1 MNHLIKRSRIILI
14 LLIAGS
20 LLAGPGLNGQSIAT
34 SLISSSR
41 CPGEIVIPVRVSN
54 CYHIGAFSLTFS
66 YNTSI
71 LNYNGYQN
79 LHPQL
84 NSGFMSVNAYNG
96 KVYFTWASTTPANI
110 AADTL
115 IRIKFNGVAGTS
127 GLTWDTQTPGNCE
140 YSDSTGAI
148 VTSTYA
154 NATATLYQAPGI
166 SIQPVNA
173 NVTAGQ
179 NTGFSVGAT
188 GTTLTYQWQVK
199 LNGGSTWTNLTNGG
213 NYANVA
219 AAALSV
225 NNNQLGMSGN
235 AYRCVV
241 AGVCPSPATS
251 NSATLTVSPVPQ
263 VLATYCGSA
272 SVCPGNVVI
281 PLRATNFINI
291 GSFSLTIGFTPSVL
305 TFVTTQGLNSALA
318 AGTLQANANNGK
330 VYLTWANTSGAS
342 FAGNDTIVKLVF
354 SGSAGSSSFTWD
366 TQVPGNCEYSNP
378 AGLIFSSTYSNGS
391 MSFYSPPSIVTQP
404 ADKTVT
410 QGQSTSFSVGAGGTN
425 LTYLWQLSSNGGGT
439 WGNLTNIAPYSGVLT
454 STLNITTATT
464 GMSGYRYRCVVGGLC
479 PSPVTSGNA
488 LLTVNPTVPPPQ
500 VINAYLGSK
509 TICPGTVT
517 IPLYASNF
525 NNVGS
530 CSFTISYNTTI
541 LTYATTT
548 CAIPGGVFQA
558 NAATGKVYVAWAN
571 DTPASLG
578 NDTLFRIAF
587 SGTNSSSPLTWDLTT
602 PGACEITNSG
612 GTPITT
618 NYANGNAGY
627 YQPPVITTQ
636 PVDKSVVETQTATF
650 SVGATATG
658 VVYAWKYSTNGG
670 STWLNMI
677 NAAPYSGV
685 NTATLSVS
693 GTTLA
698 MGGHK
703 FRCAISG
710 TCNPAV
716 TSNMA
721 TLTVTPAPQVIQV
734 TAKSVSSICG
744 GLIKQPVYATN
755 FNGVAAMSL
764 ALKYD
769 TNTLRFLG
777 YENPH
782 AAFNGGTFVV
792 NNYRGKIFMVWAS
805 SGAVNIGNDT
815 LFRLK
820 FDCSGGNV
828 TNIWD
833 TQTTGN
839 CEITNALGNPI
850 LTNYTNGQVLVS
862 PTCNFLDLPSNYWA
876 YTEIQ
881 YLCARGVVSGSNCK
895 VYPDSLL
902 KRSQLAKI
910 SFLGLFGSSVALV
923 SDVFPSPFN
932 DLQSTGTYYYKYAK
946 ALSYLEYYDGIAP
959 FDRNRFNFNPEEN
972 IVRVHVLKVL
982 LETFDIPP
990 DESGPSP
997 FTDIGPGDAFYGYVK
1012 AAANLGIISI
1022 ANPLFRPWT
1031 NSTRA
1036 EAFVMLERLIH
1047 NNPLI
1052 TMPIVIN
1059 SLNPVTSSFFIPGN
1073 YTPYNFSSIVGMEQ
1087 GNFNHYTKTSFAI
1100 PGKGI
1105 PLNFEHTYNSYLTEL
1120 PDEFLPMNPLGPG
1133 WSHTYNAYIIN
1144 TTEVRDNY
1152 DQVIGKPCLIVFW
1165 PDGTMNVYDNTGS
1178 PANPPP
1184 ITMGVYDQLTKV
1196 SSTVYKV
1203 KTKSQFTF
1211 TFAKISGSGT
1221 GAPYALISISDR
1233 NSNTTL
1239 INYAIGMNSMPRI
1252 TSVKDPVNRQL
1263 TFAYQ
1268 PGTNYFSS
1276 ITDPLNRHINFT
1288 VTNGQLVNFKDAKTQ
1303 QTTYSYDT
1311 ATVGINLLTSIQLP
1325 KGNKMTNQ
1333 YQQRKLTS
1341 SRFNNNS
1348 PVTITHNPNYA
1359 SGINDYSKSTVV
1371 EPMVTGLSVTTN
1383 YEFNRNG
1390 STTKM
1395 SGNPATNFTSQFSN
1409 TSNPLLPTAIT
1420 NGNNM
1425 VSVTNYYDSQGN
1437 VTHIATS
1444 GNSVSAL
1451 HEYFEY
1457 NTANDVTKHTNANG
1471 YMTNYAYDANGNLK
1485 KVIDALGN
1493 ETNMVYNSSG
1503 QLASIMNPNG
1513 ITTEFSYHSATGMQ
1527 NSVTVPAL
1535 TLTSSMTYDLAGR
1548 LLTVTDFKGL
1558 TNIYEYD
1565 NNDNLTQEKNAMN
1578 FATGYGYDMND
1589 NLLSITNAKG
1599 GITALAYDTATDWL
1613 LKESFQGN
1621 SRIYT
1626 YNADGSVKTVI
1637 DPNGNLFNY
1646 FYDLAGRVTSD
1657 GYATYTY
1664 NSNGNLQ
1671 TITRGGK
1678 AIQFSY
1684 DGLNHVIAVV
1694 YDGFSVGYNYD
1705 NVGNITRIIYPGNKI
1720 VNYTYDAVNRLKTVT
1735 DWNNQTTT
1743 YYYRNDGLLLQS
1755 LYPNNVNTTYTYDAA
1770 GRQTGMVTKRANNS
1784 VIAEYSYIL
1793 DNIGNHTR
1801 EMIAEPLVAFPSMSK
1816 PLINY
1821 TYNAS
1826 NRILTAD
1833 TTSFTFDFNGNT
1845 TGKTGYSYGY
1855 DIKNNLTSLTG
1866 RFTANYGYDGSG
1878 LRREASYN
1886 GVVKKFVLDILG
1898 MSKVLLETNANG
1910 IPQNYYVYGLGLI
1923 SRIKPDNITN
1933 YYVSDFRGSIVALV
1947 DGTSNANITHKYSYD
1962 EFGTVTKAVEADFNP
1977 FRYAGKYGVMY
1988 EDSSLVFMRAR
1999 YYDNSIGRFLCEDPV
2014 WSVNLYPYCSNNP
2027 TMFVDPLGRN
2037 KLVDNATNYLD
2048 NLLFQGFR
2056 KIVKNSGDQNN
2067 ILNAT
2072 INFLQDWIVSG
2083 KYLGTSG
2090 VQNSNQWYEQ
2100 KYTASVVNGKP
2111 DNAMLAGYL
2120 VTSLWLPETY
2130 NETLSALTLF
2140 SSSGTDVTTFIG
2152 KTGFLKLLDMRRKFG
2167 GLLKM
2172 LHVAGNT
2179 IMDINSARKI
2189 VIKANK

>member
-1 MNHLIKRSRIILI
+1 MKQFRVILI
-14 LLIAGS
+14 LLIAGCMIIGAEGFS
-20 LLAGPGLNGQSIAT
+20 QTITTSIVGNAK
-34 SLISSSR
+34 
-41 CPGEIVIPVRVSN
+41 CPGEITIPVRVTN
-54 CYHIGAFSLTFS
+54 CLHIGAFSLVFS
-66 YNTSI
+66 YDASI
-71 LNYNGYQN
+71 LTYSGFQSV
-79 LHPQL
+79 HPQL
-84 NSGFMSVNAYNG
+84 NSGSMSMNAYNG
-96 KVYFTWASTTPANI
+96 KVYFTWASVIPANI

-115 IRIKFNGVAGTS
+115 IKIKFTGVTGSSTLS
-127 GLTWDTQTPGNCE
+127 WDTQTPGNCE
-140 YSDSTGAI
+140 YSDSIGVI
-148 VTSTYA
+148 KTSTYV
-154 NATATLYQAPGI
+154 NGTATVYQIPEI
-166 SIQPVNA
+166 TTHPVNST
-173 NVTAGQ
+173 VVLGQ
-179 NTGFSVGAT
+179 NAGFSVVAAGSS
-188 GTTLTYQWQVK
+188 LTWQWQVSTNSGATWANLANGANYSNVTGAS
-199 LNGGSTWTNLTNGG
+199 LNVLSPPLTF
-213 NYANVA
+213 
-219 AAALSV
+219 
-225 NNNQLGMSGN
+225 SGYS
-235 AYRCVV
+235 YRCQVGGACPPSV
-241 AGVCPSPATS
+241 AS
-251 NSATLTVSPVPQ
+251 NSATLTVNPVPQ
-263 VLATYCGSA
+263 AIATTAGNNM
-272 SVCPGNVVI
+272 VCPGNATI
-281 PLRATNFINI
+281 PITVNGFTGV
-291 GSFSLTIGFTPSVL
+291 GSFSLALNYNAAIL
-305 TFVTTQGLNSALA
+305 TFVNTQNPNIALSTA
-318 AGTLQANANNGK
+318 TGALVVDAYNGK
-330 VYLTWANTSGAS
+330 VYLTWASQTA
-342 FAGNDTIVKLVF
+342 ATIAANGILVELVF
-354 SGSAGSSSFTWD
+354 SGSSGSSTFSWD
-366 TQVPGNCEYSNP
+366 TQTPGNCEYSNL
-378 AGLIFSSTYSNGS
+378 AGSIISSTYTNGS
-391 MSFYSPPSIVTQP
+391 MSFYAPPLITTQP
-404 ADKTVT
+404 SDKVIT
-410 QGQSTSFSVGAGGTN
+410 QAQNTTFSVGASGTN
-425 LTYLWQLSSNGGGT
+425 LAYLWQLSANGGGT
-439 WGNLTNIAPYSGVLT
+439 WSNLTNTAPYSGVLT
-454 STLNITTATT
+454 STLNITAATQ
-464 GMSGYRYRCVVGGLC
+464 GMTGYRYRCVVSGLC
-479 PSPVTSGNA
+479 PSPVTSLSA
-488 LLTVNPTVPPPQ
+488 LLTVNPTPQ
-500 VINAYLGSK
+500 VIAVYAGSK
-509 TICPGTVT
+509 TVCPGTIV
-517 IPLYASNF
+517 IPVYASNF
-525 NNVGS
+525 NNVSGY
-530 CSFTISYNTTI
+530 SFAIAYNNAV
-541 LTYATTT
+541 LTYVTTT
-548 CAIPGGVFQA
+548 GTAVSGIFQA
-558 NAATGKVYVAWAN
+558 NAANGKVYFTWAN
-571 DTPASLG
+571 SSTISAG
-578 NDTLFRIAF
+578 NDTIFRITF
-587 SGTNSSSPLTWDLTT
+587 TGTAGSSTLVWDLVT
-602 PGACEITNSG
+602 PGACEIVNGSG
-612 GTPITT
+612 IAIAT
-618 NYANGNAGY
+618 NYSNGAASY
-627 YQPPVITTQ
+627 YQPPEIATQ
-636 PVDKSVVETQTATF
+636 PTDKSVVAAQSASF
-650 SVGATATG
+650 SVGAAATG
-658 VVYAWKYSTNGG
+658 ITFGWQISANGG
-670 STWLNMI
+670 ATWTNLTNTT
-677 NAAPYSGV
+677 PYSGV
-685 NTATLSVS
+685 TTATMTVS
-693 GTTLA
+693 NTTLA
-698 MGGHK
+698 MSGHK
-703 FRCAISG
+703 FRCTVGGS
-710 TCNPAV
+710 CSPAV
-716 TSNMA
+716 TSNPA
-721 TLTVTPAPQVIQV
+721 TLTVATAPQVIQV
-734 TAKSVSSICG
+734 TARNVSSVCA
-744 GLIKQPVYATN
+744 GLIRQPVFATN

-764 ALKYD
+764 VLKYD
-769 TNTLRFLG
+769 TNILRFLG
-777 YENPH
+777 SENPNT
-782 AAFNGGTFVV
+782 AFNSGTFLV
-792 NNYRGKIFMVWAS
+792 NNYKGKIYIVWAAS
-805 SGAVNIGNDT
+805 SPVSSGNDT

-833 TQTTGN
+833 TQVSGN
-839 CEITNALGNPI
+839 CEITNAAGNSI
-850 LTNYTNGQVLVS
+850 TTNYTNGTVTVS
-862 PTCNFLDLPSNYWA
+862 PTCAFTDLSSSFWA

-881 YLCARGVVSGSNCK
+881 YLCGRGIVSGSNCK
-895 VYPDSLL
+895 VYPDSLI

-910 SFLGLFGSSVALV
+910 SFLGLFGSSVSVV

-932 DLQSTGTYYYKYAK
+932 DLQNSGTYYYKYAK

-972 IVRVHVLKVL
+972 IVRVLVLKVL

-997 FTDIGPGDAFYGYVK
+997 FTDIAPGDAFYGYVK
-1012 AAANLGIISI
+1012 AAANLGIISV

-1036 EAFVMLERLIH
+1036 EAFVMLERIIH

-1052 TMPIVIN
+1052 ATPTVIN

-1178 PANPPP
+1178 PANPLP
-1184 ITMGVYDQLTKV
+1184 ITMGLYDQLTKI
-1196 SSTVYKV
+1196 SSTVYQV

-1211 TFAKISGSGT
+1211 TFTKINGSGT
-1221 GAPYALISISDR
+1221 GAPYVLTSISDR

-1239 INYAIGMNSMPRI
+1239 IAYAIGMNSMPRI
-1252 TSVKDPVNRQL
+1252 SSVKDPVNRQL

-1268 PGTNYFSS
+1268 TGTNYISS

-1288 VTNGQLVNFKDAKTQ
+1288 VTDGRLVNFKDAKTQ

-1325 KGNKMTNQ
+1325 KGNFIANQ
-1333 YQQRKLTS
+1333 YLQRKLVS

-1348 PVTITHNPNYA
+1348 PVTIGLTPNYI

-1371 EPMVTGLSVTTN
+1371 EPLVTGLSVTTN

-1409 TSNPLLPTAIT
+1409 ASNPLLPTAIT

-1425 VSVTNYYDSQGN
+1425 VSVTNSYDSEGN

-1444 GNSVSAL
+1444 GNSVTAL

-1457 NTANDVTKHTNANG
+1457 NTANDVTKHTIANG
-1471 YMTNYAYDANGNLK
+1471 YATNYAYDANGNLN
-1485 KVIDALGN
+1485 KVIDALGS

-1503 QLASIMNPNG
+1503 QLTSIINPNG
-1513 ITTEFSYHSATGMQ
+1513 VATGFSYQSATGMQ
-1527 NSVTVPAL
+1527 ESVTVPAL
-1535 TLTSSMTYDLAGR
+1535 GLTSAMTYDLAGR
-1548 LLTVTDFKGL
+1548 LLTVTDFKGM
-1558 TNIYEYD
+1558 TNTYEYD

-1578 FATGYGYDMND
+1578 FTTGYGYDVND

-1599 GITALAYDTATDWL
+1599 GITALTYDTATDWL

-1626 YNADGSVKTVI
+1626 YNADGSVKTVT
-1637 DPNGNLFNY
+1637 DPNGNLFSY
-1646 FYDLAGRVTSD
+1646 VYDFAGRVTSD
-1657 GYATYTY
+1657 GYATYAY
-1664 NSNGNLQ
+1664 NSAGNLQ
-1671 TITRGGK
+1671 TITKGEK

-1684 DGLNHVIAVV
+1684 DGLNHVVAVL

-1720 VNYTYDAVNRLKTVT
+1720 INYTYDAVNRLKTVT

-1743 YYYRNDGLLLQS
+1743 YNYRNDGLLLQS
-1755 LYPNNVNTTYTYDAA
+1755 LYPNNVSTTYTYDVA

-1793 DNIGNHTR
+1793 DNIGNHTS
-1801 EMIAEPLVAFPSMSK
+1801 EINTQPITAYPSMNK

-1821 TYNAS
+1821 TYNAA

-1833 TTSFTFDFNGNT
+1833 TASFTFDFNGNT
-1845 TGKTGYSYGY
+1845 TGKTGYSYGF
-1855 DIKNNLTSLTG
+1855 DLKNNLTSVTG
-1866 RFTANYGYDGSG
+1866 RFTANYGYDGAG

-1910 IPQNYYVYGLGLI
+1910 TPQNYYVYGLGLI

-1933 YYVSDFRGSIVALV
+1933 YYVSDFRGTTVALV

-1962 EFGTVTKAVEADFNP
+1962 EFGGVTKAVEADFNP
-1977 FRYAGKYGVMY
+1977 FRYCGKYGVMY

-1999 YYDNSIGRFLCEDPV
+1999 YYDNSIGRFLSEDPV
-2014 WSVNLYPYCSNNP
+2014 WSVNLYPYCGNNP
-2027 TMFVDPLGRN
+2027 AMFVDPLGRN
-2037 KLVDNATNYLD
+2037 KLIDNATNYLD

-2056 KIVKNSGDQNN
+2056 KIVKNSGDQNK
-2067 ILNAT
+2067 ILNST

-2140 SSSGTDVTTFIG
+2140 SSSGKDVTKYIG

-2167 GLLKM
+2167 GLLKL

-2179 IMDINSARKI
+2179 IIDINSAREI
-2189 VIKANK
+2189 IIKANK